1 MQPHLWEV
9 PSVPAMSMDKEQT
22 SSRKVRK
29 KLRTSWSPETETTT
43 EIVPTDRSTLMAETW
58 SGSAFT
64 CASEEGSGSG
74 TSVDLLSRQA
84 CDGSKGAPGS
94 EATAEISP
102 QTTETLS
109 GSSVMCASN
118 GTPGSDSTDEEQL
131 NRQVASAQAAKHHAK
146 PPYPGPWEC
155 SEQAATYCPIWW
167 AKYPRSTVEEELSR
181 MVPETH
187 CALSSRVSN
196 YCCNEV
202 PGTEATAEARAGP
215 VLAAHDPPR
224 LWTCED
230 CGNTFAVVSML
241 AYLKRNNEAAV
252 LPSNKKLVEQT
263 MQVQHGYSATLEK
276 YSVTDNARLVCVYCC
291 EKYHNTTYLSPAG
304 KPTSAFAAMRKRS
317 SGCHKQCPSAVK
329 WMLNLHDKKIQHDTG
344 YKPEIASKDIYNT
357 LETWDS
363 LGKDVFADTL
373 CDGLL
378 SVKYGCRPCLHYP
391 LSSTGFYRCVSST
404 HPAET
409 GISKTDW
416 FWVCANCGETNVWG
430 EDGAY
435 RLLTIGSTESIAEG
449 KYLCAYVQE
458 KVSRSNENLMNFMKT
473 CSLRSHIDGK
483 PLSHWMI
490 LQAISEMNSAQ
501 DKRMCAGEV
510 VTFTAKP
517 IPKGYWQLHCENEEL
532 STGCEN
538 KYKAIDV
545 SLVDQGIPILSDE
558 LLTKNLDFA
567 AAALNIDMNAHVTPA
582 MTISRT
588 ALMARDSYQK
598 ACHRLRAICNHVMPD
613 VPAPILQVRK
623 KTQTAKRWR
632 RYFAQ

>member
-1 MQPHLWEV
+1 
-9 PSVPAMSMDKEQT
+9 
-22 SSRKVRK
+22 
-29 KLRTSWSPETETTT
+29 
-43 EIVPTDRSTLMAETW
+43 
-58 SGSAFT
+58 
-64 CASEEGSGSG
+64 
-74 TSVDLLSRQA
+74 
-84 CDGSKGAPGS
+84 
-94 EATAEISP
+94 
-102 QTTETLS
+102 
-109 GSSVMCASN
+109 
-118 GTPGSDSTDEEQL
+118 
-131 NRQVASAQAAKHHAK
+131 
-146 PPYPGPWEC
+146 
-155 SEQAATYCPIWW
+155 
-167 AKYPRSTVEEELSR
+167 
-181 MVPETH
+181 
-187 CALSSRVSN
+187 
-196 YCCNEV
+196 
-202 PGTEATAEARAGP
+202 
-215 VLAAHDPPR
+215 
-224 LWTCED
+224 
-230 CGNTFAVVSML
+230 
-241 AYLKRNNEAAV
+241 
-252 LPSNKKLVEQT
+252 
-263 MQVQHGYSATLEK
+263 MQVQHGYSAALEPH
-276 YSVTDNARLVCVYCC
+276 SVTDNARLVCVYCC

-344 YKPEIASKDIYNT
+344 YKPEIPSKDIYNT
-357 LETWDS
+357 FETWDS

-449 KYLCAYVQE
+449 KYLFAYVQE

-517 IPKGYWQLHCENEEL
+517 IPGGCWHLHCENEEL

-567 AAALNIDMNAHVTPA
+567 AAALDIDMNAHVTPA

-613 VPAPILQVRK
+613 VPAPILQDRK

>member
-1 MQPHLWEV
+1 MQPHLWKV
-9 PSVPAMSMDKEQT
+9 PSVPAMSMDKEHKSCRQ
-22 SSRKVRK
+22 VRK
-29 KLRTSWSPETETTT
+29 KVRTSWSPDPETT

-58 SGSAFT
+58 SGNAFT

-94 EATAEISP
+94 GATAEINP
-102 QTTETLS
+102 LTTETLS

-118 GTPGSDSTDEEQL
+118 GTPGSGTTVEEQL
-131 NRQVASAQAAKHHAK
+131 NRQVAK
-146 PPYPGPWEC
+146 
-155 SEQAATYCPIWW
+155 
-167 AKYPRSTVEEELSR
+167 
-181 MVPETH
+181 TH
-187 CALSSRVSN
+187 GGLSSRVSN
-196 YCCNEV
+196 SCCNEV

-215 VLAAHDPPR
+215 ALAAHDPPH

-230 CGNTFAVVSML
+230 CGKTFAVVSML

-263 MQVQHGYSATLEK
+263 MQVQHGYSAALEPH
-276 YSVTDNARLVCVYCC
+276 SVTDNARLVCVYCC

-344 YKPEIASKDIYNT
+344 YKPDIPSKDIYNT
-357 LETWDS
+357 FETWDS

-416 FWVCANCGETNVWG
+416 FWVCANCGEINVWG

-449 KYLCAYVQE
+449 KYLFAYVQE

-517 IPKGYWQLHCENEEL
+517 IPGGCWHLHCENEEL

-567 AAALNIDMNAHVTPA
+567 AAALDIDMNAHVTPA

>member
-1 MQPHLWEV
+1 M
-9 PSVPAMSMDKEQT
+9 
-22 SSRKVRK
+22 
-29 KLRTSWSPETETTT
+29 SPETDTTP
-43 EIVPTDRSTLMAETW
+43 EIVPTERSTLKAGAS
-58 SGSAFT
+58 SGNSFT
-64 CASEEGSGSG
+64 CASN
-74 TSVDLLSRQA
+74 
-84 CDGSKGAPGS
+84 GAPGS
-94 EATAEISP
+94 GATAEISP

-146 PPYPGPWEC
+146 PTYPGPWEC

-167 AKYPRSTVEEELSR
+167 AKYPRTTVEEQLSR

-202 PGTEATAEARAGP
+202 PGTEATAEASP
-215 VLAAHDPPR
+215 VLEGRDF
-224 LWTCED
+224 WTCED
-230 CGNTFAVVSML
+230 CGNTFAVVSMF

-252 LPSNKKLVEQT
+252 LPSNNKLVKQT

-276 YSVTDNARLVCVYCC
+276 HSVTDNARLVCVYCC

-344 YKPEIASKDIYNT
+344 YKPDIPSKDIYNT
-357 LETWDS
+357 FETWDS

-416 FWVCANCGETNVWG
+416 FWVCANCGEINVWG

-449 KYLCAYVQE
+449 KYLFAYVQE

-517 IPKGYWQLHCENEEL
+517 IPKGYWQLHCESEKL
-532 STGCEN
+532 STGCGN

-558 LLTKNLDFA
+558 WLTKILDFA
-567 AAALNIDMNAHVTPA
+567 AAALDIDMNAHVTPA